1 MQEIDDLTYHIYV
14 KERCIY
20 HSLNKEEFEEKWQ
33 LLHVMVDLI
42 SSEYNQDDLSYE
54 RLAPKV
60 GLGGPGK
67 LLPIDE
73 DHAYRHIHRFE
84 L

>member
-67 LLPIDE
+67 VIYTEPHGD
-73 DHAYRHIHRFE
+73 DSY
-84 L
+84 

>member
-54 RLAPKV
+54 LS
-60 GLGGPGK
+60 L
-67 LLPIDE
+67 I
-73 DHAYRHIHRFE
+73 HI
-84 L
+84 

>member
-1 MQEIDDLTYHIYV
+1 MEETTYHIYA
-14 KERCIY
+14 KDRCIY

-42 SSEYNQDDLSYE
+42 SSDYNQDDLSYE

-60 GLGGPGK
+60 GYGGPGK
-67 LLPIDE
+67 LLPVDE
-73 DHAYRHIHRFE
+73 EHSY
-84 L
+84 

>member
-1 MQEIDDLTYHIYV
+1 MEEIDDLTYLIYV

-54 RLAPKV
+54 KLAPKV

-67 LLPIDE
+67 VLPVDE
-73 DHAYRHIHRFE
+73 EHSY
-84 L
+84 

>member
-1 MQEIDDLTYHIYV
+1 MTMQDVDDTTYHIYL
-14 KERCIY
+14 KDRPIY
-20 HSLNKEEFEEKWQ
+20 YNLPQEDFEEKWQ
-33 LLHVMVDLI
+33 MLHVMIDLI
-42 SSEYNQDDLSYE
+42 TTNYTEEDLSYE

-73 DHAYRHIHRFE
+73 EHSY
-84 L
+84 

>member
-42 SSEYNQDDLSYE
+42 SSDYNQDDLSYE

-60 GLGGPGK
+60 GYGGPGK

-73 DHAYRHIHRFE
+73 DHSY
-84 L
+84 

>member
-1 MQEIDDLTYHIYV
+1 MTEIDDLTYHIYA

-20 HSLNKEEFEEKWQ
+20 HSLTKEEFEEKWQ
-33 LLHVMVDLI
+33 LLKVMIDLLGGDYT
-42 SSEYNQDDLSYE
+42 EKDLSYE

-67 LLPIDE
+67 LLPVDE
-73 DHAYRHIHRFE
+73 EHSY
-84 L
+84 

>member
-1 MQEIDDLTYHIYV
+1 MQNIDDTTYHIYA

-20 HSLNKEEFEEKWQ
+20 HSLTKEEFEEKWQ

-60 GLGGPGK
+60 GYGGPGK
-67 LLPIDE
+67 LLPVDE
-73 DHAYRHIHRFE
+73 EHSY
-84 L
+84 

>member
-42 SSEYNQDDLSYE
+42 SSEYNQADLSYE
-54 RLAPKV
+54 KLAPKV

-73 DHAYRHIHRFE
+73 DHSY
-84 L
+84 

>member
-1 MQEIDDLTYHIYV
+1 MTEIDDTTWHIYA
-14 KERCIY
+14 KERCLY
-20 HSLNKEEFEEKWQ
+20 CNLTEEEFEEKWQ

-73 DHAYRHIHRFE
+73 DHSY
-84 L
+84 

>member
-1 MQEIDDLTYHIYV
+1 MQDIDDTTYHIYA
-14 KERCIY
+14 KDRCIY

-60 GLGGPGK
+60 GYGGPGK

-73 DHAYRHIHRFE
+73 DHSY
-84 L
+84 

>member
-42 SSEYNQDDLSYE
+42 SSEYNHDDLSYE

-67 LLPIDE
+67 LLPVDE
-73 DHAYRHIHRFE
+73 EHSY
-84 L
+84 

>member
-1 MQEIDDLTYHIYV
+1 MQEIDDLTFHIYV

-54 RLAPKV
+54 KLAPKV

-73 DHAYRHIHRFE
+73 DHSY
-84 L
+84 

>member
-1 MQEIDDLTYHIYV
+1 MTEIDDLTYHIYA

-20 HSLNKEEFEEKWQ
+20 HSLTKEEFEEKWQ

-60 GLGGPGK
+60 GYGGPGK
-67 LLPIDE
+67 LLPVDE
-73 DHAYRHIHRFE
+73 EHSY
-84 L
+84 

>member
-42 SSEYNQDDLSYE
+42 SSDYNQEDLSYE

-60 GLGGPGK
+60 LS
-67 LLPIDE
+67 LI
-73 DHAYRHIHRFE
+73 HI
-84 L
+84 

>member
-1 MQEIDDLTYHIYV
+1 MQEIDYLTYLIYA
-14 KERCIY
+14 KDRCIY

-42 SSEYNQDDLSYE
+42 SSDYNQDDLSYE

-60 GLGGPGK
+60 GYGGPGK
-67 LLPIDE
+67 LLPVDE
-73 DHAYRHIHRFE
+73 EHSY
-84 L
+84 

>member
-67 LLPIDE
+67 LLQVDE
-73 DHAYRHIHRFE
+73 EHSY
-84 L
+84 